1 MIVNTAKSAPALR
14 YHTAAAG
21 SETKPESSSRE
32 PSDSVAFGRLVEDAV
47 LGVIP
52 GVGAYVNLEKS
63 LSAGIAGYP
72 GVSNMYAVG
81 ALANVGGTVALA
93 ASLFMGNSVLSTI
106 GQLGLGISAA
116 TNIYEN
122 L

>member
-1 MIVNTAKSAPALR
+1 MGRATASPSAASW
-14 YHTAAAG
+14 G
-21 SETKPESSSRE
+21 N
-32 PSDSVAFGRLVEDAV
+32 AV
-47 LGVIP
+47 LGLIP

-72 GVSNMYAVG
+72 GVSSMHAL
-81 ALANVGGTVALA
+81 ATLANVGGTVALA
-93 ASLFMGNSVLSTI
+93 ASLFMGSSVLSTI